1 MFDLRD
7 NVMVITGSSRGIG
20 RAIGEHAAAAGAR
33 VVISSRKADAC
44 DAVVDAIRARGGK
57 AIAVPANAGRKED
70 LEALVERTIAE
81 WGRIDTLV
89 CNAAVNP
96 HYGPLATIDDNAWDK
111 IMGTNVR
118 SNLWL
123 ANMVLPGMAERGG
136 GAMIL
141 LSSVAGLRGASNIG
155 AYGISKTA
163 DIGLAR
169 TLAAQWGP
177 QNIRVNAICPGIIKT
192 DFAEALWDNPEIADP
207 SLAAT
212 ALKRFG
218 EPDDIA
224 GVALFLASP
233 AARYVTGTTIVAD
246 GGMTA
251 TITI

>member
-7 NVMVITGSSRGIG
+7 NVMLITGSSRGIG
-20 RAIGEHAAAAGAR
+20 RAIAEHAAQAGAR
-33 VVISSRKADAC
+33 VVISSRKQEAC
-44 DAVVDAIRARGGK
+44 DAVAESIRAAGGE
-57 AIAVPANAGRKED
+57 AIAVAANAGRKDE
-70 LEALVERTIAE
+70 LEALVDCTLDE

-89 CNAAVNP
+89 CNAAINP
-96 HYGPLATIDDNAWDK
+96 HYGPLETIEDAAWDK

-123 ANMVLPGMAERGG
+123 ANMVLPLMAERGG

-141 LSSVAGLRGASNIG
+141 LSSVAGMRGCMNIG

-169 TLAAQWGP
+169 TLAVQWGAR
-177 QNIRVNAICPGIIKT
+177 NIRVNAICPGIVET
-192 DFAEALWDNPEIADP
+192 DFARALWEDP
-207 SLAAT
+207 AVAEPSIEAT
-212 ALKRFG
+212 ALKRLG
-218 EPDDIA
+218 RPDDIA

-233 AARYVTGTTIVAD
+233 AAHYVTGTTIVAD

-251 TITI
+251 TINM